1 VRFGCFRHLRAMD
14 DESLALDD
22 LPAGSGNRISL
33 WMFGFLY

>member
-1 VRFGCFRHLRAMD
+1 MD